1 MTCGPST
8 PACQLSGPP
17 RRGEGRSEVCHDP
30 ERIHLGLHRSIDSD
44 RLVNEETRV
53 GDDEDRQRDLQ
64 AAREAGAPPEIRER
78 KGTEDQEEQDQ
89 DPQRAVVPLERGGR
103 LSGAHDAHSAPRGTS
118 APEKEQPV
126 KRAALY
132 CRVST
137 SDQTCDNQLRDLRE
151 YCRARGWTDVRE
163 FIDTGISGTKERRPA
178 LDKMMVEVKARRVD
192 VVVVAAFDR
201 FGRSVR
207 HLVEALE
214 LFGHLHCGF
223 VSLRE
228 QIDLES
234 PLGTAI
240 FTIIAA
246 IAQLERSL
254 IVERVK
260 AGLRRARAEGKR
272 LGRPRLQVSER
283 QLRIVASQKL
293 PVRAAAK
300 ALGVSP
306 SSYLRLVRQPNGSAA
321 VTGRSA

>member
-1 MTCGPST
+1 MK
-8 PACQLSGPP
+8 
-17 RRGEGRSEVCHDP
+17 
-30 ERIHLGLHRSIDSD
+30 RI
-44 RLVNEETRV
+44 
-53 GDDEDRQRDLQ
+53 
-64 AAREAGAPPEIRER
+64 
-78 KGTEDQEEQDQ
+78 
-89 DPQRAVVPLERGGR
+89 
-103 LSGAHDAHSAPRGTS
+103 
-118 APEKEQPV
+118 
-126 KRAALY
+126 ALY

-137 SDQTCDNQLRDLRE
+137 GDQTCDNQLRDLRE

-178 LDKMMVEVKARRVD
+178 LDKMMAEVKARKVD

-201 FGRSVR
+201 AGRSVR
-207 HLVEALE
+207 HLVEMLD
-214 LFGHLHCGF
+214 LFRHLDVEF
-223 VSLRE
+223 ISLRE
-228 QIDLES
+228 QIDTGT
-234 PLGTAI
+234 PLGAAVY
-240 FTIIAA
+240 TIIAA
-246 IAQLERSL
+246 ISALERSL

-321 VTGRSA
+321 VTGGIA

>member
-1 MTCGPST
+1 MK
-8 PACQLSGPP
+8 
-17 RRGEGRSEVCHDP
+17 
-30 ERIHLGLHRSIDSD
+30 
-44 RLVNEETRV
+44 RV
-53 GDDEDRQRDLQ
+53 
-64 AAREAGAPPEIRER
+64 AIYA
-78 KGTEDQEEQDQ
+78 
-89 DPQRAVVPLERGGR
+89 
-103 LSGAHDAHSAPRGTS
+103 
-118 APEKEQPV
+118 
-126 KRAALY
+126 
-132 CRVST
+132 RVST
-137 SDQTCDNQLRDLRE
+137 TDQTCDNQLRDLRD

-178 LDKMMVEVKARRVD
+178 LDRMMVEVKAKRVD

-260 AGLRRARAEGKR
+260 AGLRRARAEGTR
-272 LGRPRLQVSER
+272 LGRPRLRIDVR
-283 QLRIVASQKL
+283 QLSSVVSRRL
-293 PVRAAAK
+293 TVREGAK

-306 SSYLRLVRQPNGSAA
+306 SSYLRLVRQHHDNGSAVA
-321 VTGRSA
+321 TGGVA